1 MVCSTQDESSQTLSL
16 RAQTPDSNGK
26 AEPAVNKPKK
36 ILRETAASKSDPYL
50 VLLAHRNSHQEGFG
64 TSAAQRLLSSG
75 TKKTL
80 PTYSYVLK
88 PNVAKYIA

>member
-1 MVCSTQDESSQTLSL
+1 MVCSTQVESSQTLSL

-26 AEPAVNKPKK
+26 AESAVNKPKK
-36 ILRETAASKSDPYL
+36 ILRETAASKSQFL
-50 VLLAHRNSHQEGFG
+50 ALLAHRNSHQEGFG
-64 TSAAQRLLSSG
+64 TSASQRLLTSR
-75 TKKTL
+75 TKTNL

>member
-1 MVCSTQDESSQTLSL
+1 MVCSAQVESSQTLSL

-26 AEPAVNKPKK
+26 AESAVNKAKK
-36 ILRETAASKSDPYL
+36 ILRETAATKSDPYL
-50 VLLAHRNSHQEGFG
+50 ALLAHRNSHQEGFG
-64 TSAAQRLLSSG
+64 TSASQRLLTSR
-75 TKKTL
+75 TKTNL